1 MVFSKNVS
9 HFVRD
14 HILAVVVEVQFAPV
28 LHTPRPPH
36 RVEMHVP
43 PIHFRTREGGVIT
56 SVLLYGLWRGEMDQ
70 NSRVFGFFKR
80 IPLTFPPMW
89 VLKID
94 GHFLRKLAGVVFDIG
109 VYDRLVGDSHCIQ
122 NGNSL

>member
-14 HILAVVVEVQFAPV
+14 HILAVVVEVKLAAV

-36 RVEMHVP
+36 RIQMHVSTV
-43 PIHFRTREGGVIT
+43 HLCARERGVFAAA
-56 SVLLYGLWRGEMDQ
+56 LLYGLWRGQVNQ
-70 NSRVFGFFKR
+70 NSRSFGFFKC
-80 IPLTFPPMW
+80 IPLTLPPMR
-89 VLKID
+89 VLEID
-94 GHFLRKLAGVVFDIG
+94 GHFLRKLAGVVFHVG